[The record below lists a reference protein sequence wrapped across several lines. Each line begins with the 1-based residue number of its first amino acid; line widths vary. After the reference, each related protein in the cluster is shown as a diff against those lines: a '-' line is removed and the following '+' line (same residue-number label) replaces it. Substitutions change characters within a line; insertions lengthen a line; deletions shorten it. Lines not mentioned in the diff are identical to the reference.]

1 MFYLTNLYG
10 WQNGSLHVVEG
21 SSILFDICTKRNL
34 ERRDTDHFEVDKWHK
49 KKRKICG
56 KWVKLHKIKKS
67 APKKGWKRG
76 SEGEAG
82 DQFEVGNWHFAP
94 GGRREITVI
103 NSGEKLS
110 GRRRWAENYN
120 TSIILYHSRGA
131 NNELHWTCDT
141 FQHQNGRESKFP
153 IYLLNWW
160 ISGLD
165 ILWRYEATY
174 IEKHIDWTKSLSSAD
189 FNDLLNASWNI
200 FGGRIF
206 PVCAQNCSIEF
217 DNGDMIWAGGKVEVV
232 SEVI

>member
-1 MFYLTNLYG
+1 MSEITQKRTNK
-10 WQNGSLHVVEG
+10 
-21 SSILFDICTKRNL
+21 SSQKKDEKGA
-34 ERRDTDHFEVDKWHK
+34 RRG
-49 KKRKICG
+49 R
-56 KWVKLHKIKKS
+56 
-67 APKKGWKRG
+67 
-76 SEGEAG
+76 AG

-141 FQHQNGRESKFP
+141 FQHQNGCESKFP

-160 ISGLD
+160 IAGLD

-174 IEKHIDWTKSLSSAD
+174 IEKRMDWTKSLSSAH
-189 FNDLLNASWNI
+189 FNDLLDASWNI
-200 FGGRIF
+200 FGGRTF
-206 PVCAQNCSIEF
+206 LVCVQNCSIQF
-217 DNGDMIWAGGKVEVV
+217 HNGGMIWAGKVGVV